1 MDHNDFLYFNG
12 IEQVDVKIVTDHLNS
27 YAIGRKY
34 NLFKEQNGLYLL
46 ILSKMDGLILN
57 QIGALTKN
65 EVANLLGKEFICA
78 LSIYCDNSSFAPDA
92 K

>member
-1 MDHNDFLYFNG
+1 MDHNDLLYFNG
-12 IEQVDVKIVTDHLNS
+12 IEQLDVKIVTDHLNS
-27 YAIGRKY
+27 YSIGRKY
-34 NLFKEQNGLYLL
+34 SLFKEQNGLYLL
-46 ILSKMDGLILN
+46 ILSNMDGLILN

-78 LSIYCDNSSFAPDA
+78 LSIYCDNCPIDQET